1 MAVLEAIGLK
11 KRFGAIAALDGLD
24 LEVRE
29 GEVLAL
35 LGPTGAG
42 KTTTLRVLSG
52 LVPLDHGTV
61 KLDSHIITG
70 DNPRARDMA
79 VVFEGF
85 NLLPTLS
92 VFDNIAFPLRSP
104 VYRESE
110 DEVHNRVQRAS
121 DDLKISHLLERQIGQ
136 LSGGEKQRVA
146 VARALVRQPRVY
158 LLDEPL
164 SALDLKLR
172 ESLQDELKQ
181 MHARNG
187 STVVYASH
195 DFPSAAELASRIAL
209 IDAGRV
215 IQIGTLQE
223 LISNPGH
230 AQVGRLIGSPA
241 MAQFSGHLAAGRFHC
256 SDGHWSLPLYDA
268 GAMADSQITLGIW
281 PEDIQIATEAQPGFV
296 EGNVYATDFRGRD
309 RAIEVHSGSQRF
321 RKAIDRSLP
330 LNQGASVW
338 FQPPTTSCFL
348 FSQQT
353 GKRVPIPGL
362 NSHTGTNE

>member
-1 MAVLEAIGLK
+1 MAVLEAIGLR
-11 KRFGAIAALDGLD
+11 KRFGAITALDGLD
-24 LEVRE
+24 LQVRE

-52 LVPLDHGTV
+52 LVKLDHGTV
-61 KLDSHIITG
+61 KLDGHSITE
-70 DNPRARDMA
+70 DSPRARDLA

-104 VYRESE
+104 VYRETE
-110 DEVHNRVQRAS
+110 DTVVNRVQRAS
-121 DDLKISHLLERQIGQ
+121 DDLKISHLLERQIAQ

-181 MHARNG
+181 MHTRNG

-223 LISNPGH
+223 LIANPGH
-230 AQVGRLIGSPA
+230 AQVGRLIGSPS
-241 MAQFSGHLAAGRFHC
+241 MAQFPGHLAQGQFHC
-256 SDGHWSLPLYDA
+256 SDGHWSVPLYDT
-268 GAMADSQITLGIW
+268 GAMADGPVTLGIW
-281 PEDIQIATEAQPGFV
+281 PEDIQIAAQMRPGFT
-296 EGNVYATDFRGRD
+296 EGKVYATDFRGRD

-321 RKAIDRSLP
+321 RKAIDRGLP
-330 LNQGASVW
+330 LNQGAPVW
-338 FQPPTTSCFL
+338 FQPSSASCFL
-348 FSQQT
+348 FSAQS
-353 GKRVPIPGL
+353 GERIPISGL
-362 NSHTGTNE
+362 TPHTGTDK